1 MCGEMCWVVGTEA
14 VVKPVV
20 VEESP
25 NGNAPLRQTLKV
37 IGRPSVKNIKA
48 KELLRC
54 YPGH

>member
-20 VEESP
+20 VEESS